1 MFILIGGANLKKIA
15 VVDDEKDIV
24 EIVSFYLERE
34 GFEIKKFYDGES
46 FLKSLYSESFD
57 AVVLDLM
64 LPGIDGSSL
73 IKIIRENKEFASLP
87 IIVLTAKSSE
97 EDILQILESGADNY
111 ITKPFKGRVLAAR
124 VKALLR
130 RTSRSEFIVFK
141 GIRMDNE
148 RFEVYCNGKKVPLTR
163 KEFEILGLLLSR
175 PGKVFTRAEFLDCI
189 WNSAPE
195 EPFDRSIDVHIRHI
209 REKLGECGK
218 YIVTVR
224 GVGYKIS
231 E

>member
-1 MFILIGGANLKKIA
+1 MKKVA
-15 VVDDEKDIV
+15 VVDDERDIV

-34 GFEIKKFYDGES
+34 GFEIKSFYNGES
-46 FLKSLYSESFD
+46 FLKALYSENFD

-64 LPGIDGSSL
+64 LPGIDGNSL
-73 IKIIRENKEFASLP
+73 INIIRRNKKFSAIP

-97 EDILQILESGADNY
+97 EDILRILESGADNY

-124 VKALLR
+124 IKALLR
-130 RTSRSEFIVFK
+130 RVSASDFIAFK
-141 GIRMDNE
+141 DIRMDNE
-148 RFEVYCNGKKVPLTR
+148 RFEVYCKDKKILLTR
-163 KEFEILGLLLSR
+163 KEFEILGLLLKH
-175 PGKVFTRAEFLDCI
+175 PGKVFTRAEFLDRV
-189 WNSAPE
+189 WNGASE

-209 REKLGECGK
+209 REKMGECGK

>member
-141 GIRMDNE
+141 GIKMDNE

-189 WNSAPE
+189 WNGAPE

>member
-1 MFILIGGANLKKIA
+1 MKKIA

-46 FLKSLYSESFD
+46 FLKSLYAESFD

-73 IKIIRENKEFASLP
+73 IKIIRENKEFAALP

-175 PGKVFTRAEFLDCI
+175 PGKVFTRAEFLDRI
-189 WNSAPE
+189 WNGASE

>member
-1 MFILIGGANLKKIA
+1 MFILIGGVSLKKIA

-141 GIRMDNE
+141 GIKMDNE

-175 PGKVFTRAEFLDCI
+175 PGRVFTRAEFLDRI
-189 WNSAPE
+189 WSGAPE